1 MVIVLP
7 NRDCLVYLWLY
18 YRSDIYMKTIK
29 VYIEGG
35 VCTDVVIPDE
45 FIDKLNYEVIDYD
58 NIETERE
65 AESTSKINI
74 EVKNEIKRNRKKDRH
89 TI

>member
-18 YRSDIYMKTIK
+18 YRSDSYMKTIK

-35 VCTDVVIPDE
+35 VCTDVVIPKE
-45 FIDKLNYEVIDYD
+45 YHDKLNYEVIDYD
-58 NIETERE
+58 NIDAERE
-65 AESTSKINI
+65 AQSISKINI
-74 EVKNEIKRNRKKDRH
+74 EVKSED
-89 TI
+89 

>member
-1 MVIVLP
+1 
-7 NRDCLVYLWLY
+7 
-18 YRSDIYMKTIK
+18 MKTIK

-58 NIETERE
+58 HIDAEENEKKRE
-65 AESTSKINI
+65 
-74 EVKNEIKRNRKKDRH
+74 KK
-89 TI
+89 

>member
-1 MVIVLP
+1 
-7 NRDCLVYLWLY
+7 
-18 YRSDIYMKTIK
+18 MKTIK

-58 NIETERE
+58 HID
-65 AESTSKINI
+65 AEENEKKEI
-74 EVKNEIKRNRKKDRH
+74 KNENKRYRKRNRH

>member
-18 YRSDIYMKTIK
+18 YRSDSYMKTIK

-58 NIETERE
+58 HIE
-65 AESTSKINI
+65 AEEDK
-74 EVKNEIKRNRKKDRH
+74 KNAEKRS
-89 TI
+89 

>member
-7 NRDCLVYLWLY
+7 NRDCLVYLFLY
-18 YRSDIYMKTIK
+18 YRSDSYMKTIK

-35 VCTDVVIPDE
+35 VSTDVVIPDE

-58 NIETERE
+58 HID
-65 AESTSKINI
+65 AE
-74 EVKNEIKRNRKKDRH
+74 ENEKKRDKK
-89 TI
+89 